1 MGFYC
6 AILVLPILLLLSWL
20 VHLLS
25 LPWDALLVAFRILMM
40 MIMRLLQRIK
50 LIFWMVMMMSN
61 CHHLF
66 VLLLM
71 VMLYS
76 LLFLLLFREKCFGLF
91 FCFVIYIFIFVLF
104 CIEFYLYQNI

>member
-1 MGFYC
+1 MG
-6 AILVLPILLLLSWL
+6 ILLLLSWL

-25 LPWDALLVAFRILMM
+25 LPWDALLVALRILMM
-40 MIMRLLQRIK
+40 IIMMRLLQRIK
-50 LIFWMVMMMSN
+50 LIFWMVMMMLN

-91 FCFVIYIFIFVLF
+91 FCFVIYIFIFVPF
-104 CIEFYLYQNI
+104 CIGFYLYQNI

>member
-25 LPWDALLVAFRILMM
+25 LPWDALLAAFRILMM
-40 MIMRLLQRIK
+40 IMMRSLHRIK
-50 LIFWMVMMMSN
+50 VIFWMVMMMSN
-61 CHHLF
+61 CHHQF

-76 LLFLLLFREKCFGLF
+76 LLFLLLFREKCFGFFFVLF
-91 FCFVIYIFIFVLF
+91 YIFFVLF
-104 CIEFYLYQNI
+104 CIGFYLYQNI